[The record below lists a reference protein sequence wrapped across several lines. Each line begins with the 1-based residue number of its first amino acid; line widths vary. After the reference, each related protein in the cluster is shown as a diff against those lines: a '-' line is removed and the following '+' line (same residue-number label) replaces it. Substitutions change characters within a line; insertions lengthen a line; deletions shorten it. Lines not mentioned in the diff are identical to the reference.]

1 MSNQIPRRP
10 IKVYALEVVELLSLE
25 IEDLPTD
32 YLANMNTIAVEDVSV
47 HGWPPLRFTRPKGAP
62 TSCSCGSS
70 IAREFRL
77 SRWP

>member
-10 IKVYALEVVELLSLE
+10 IKVYALEVVEILFLE
-25 IEDLPTD
+25 IKDLPTD
-32 YLANMNTIAVEDVSV
+32 YPGMDAIAVEDVSV